1 MAIKDD
7 LKFIESDLDLTYFI
21 DFNLDALLE
30 ALKKVSDRVDHLLK
44 INSLTASLSLPGVH
58 FSNQYIEFRKNPLI
72 FILPEKYHFV

>member
-1 MAIKDD
+1 
-7 LKFIESDLDLTYFI
+7 
-21 DFNLDALLE
+21 LLE

-58 FSNQYIEFRKNPLI
+58 FSNQYIEFRENPLI